1 MIDNKKIRDLVKD
14 VFKSNDEYSLTQ
26 KFEEEFCEKFGVKY
40 AVSINSATSGLHA
53 ALAAQVLVM
62 AMKSFNLLSQL
73 SWILMQLS
81 I

>member
-40 AVSINSATSGLHA
+40 AVSINSATSSLTLETHKF
-53 ALAAQVLVM
+53 L
-62 AMKSFNLLSQL
+62 SFNSLFV
-73 SWILMQLS
+73 
-81 I
+81 